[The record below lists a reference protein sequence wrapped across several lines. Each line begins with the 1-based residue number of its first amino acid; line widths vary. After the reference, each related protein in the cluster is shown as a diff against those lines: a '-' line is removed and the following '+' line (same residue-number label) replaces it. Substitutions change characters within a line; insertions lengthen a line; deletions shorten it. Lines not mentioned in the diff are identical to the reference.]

1 MAALKRLETAKNSVV
16 FFNGRFVP
24 DTEAQVSVHER
35 GYLFGDAAFE
45 TLRGYGG
52 HVFRLGRHL
61 ERLAHSARVLGL
73 KLPGSLEVLAGQVR
87 EAVARSAQADC
98 AIRVTLSRGEG
109 GAGISTKGFEH
120 PVFSITVKPLR
131 AYPEEAYAKGIRTRV
146 VGPRKVPA
154 ECLDPTIKS
163 GGAYLPS
170 IIARQELDR
179 VGMVEGVQ
187 LAVAGHVVSGLVSNV
202 FAVSGTRLLTP
213 DVASGCLPGIT
224 REALLQLAPSV
235 GLEPTETRLPLEA
248 LLQADELFFSNSL
261 MECLPVQQLDEHSF
275 PTAPGPFTRKLRA
288 ALHQLIHH
296 EKQAST

>member
-1 MAALKRLETAKNSVV
+1 MN
-16 FFNGRFVP
+16 
-24 DTEAQVSVHER
+24 ER

-52 HVFRLGRHL
+52 HVFRLERHL
-61 ERLAHSARVLGL
+61 ERLAHSAQVLAL
-73 KLPGSLEVLAGQVR
+73 RLPGSPETLAAQVR
-87 EAVARSAQADC
+87 EAVARSPHTDC

-109 GAGISTKGFEH
+109 GAGISTKGFEN

-131 AYPEEAYAKGIRTRV
+131 SYPEEAYARGIRTRV
-146 VGPRKVPA
+146 VGPRKVPP

-179 VGMVEGVQ
+179 DGMVEGVQ
-187 LAVAGHVVSGLVSNV
+187 LAVAGHVVSGLVSNI
-202 FAVSGTRLLTP
+202 FAVSGRRLLTP
-213 DVASGCLPGIT
+213 DLASGCLPGIT

-235 GLEPTETRLPLEA
+235 GLEPTETRLSLDT
-248 LLQADELFFSNSL
+248 LLQADELFFANSL
-261 MECLPVQQLDEHSF
+261 MECLPVQQLNEHSF
-275 PTAPGPFTRKLRA
+275 HPAPGPFTRELRA

>member
-1 MAALKRLETAKNSVV
+1 MTVKPHVV
-16 FFNGRFVP
+16 FFNGRFVS
-24 DTEAQVSVHER
+24 DTECMVSVSER

-52 HVFRLGRHL
+52 HVFRLERHL
-61 ERLAHSARVLGL
+61 ERLAHSAQVLAL
-73 KLPGSLEVLAGQVR
+73 RLPGSQETLAAQVR
-87 EAVARSAQADC
+87 EAVARSPYTDC

-109 GAGISTKGFEH
+109 GAGISTLGFDT

-131 AYPEEAYAKGIRTRV
+131 AYPEEAYARGIRTRV
-146 VGPRKVPA
+146 VSLRKVPP

-179 VGMVEGVQ
+179 EGMVEGVQ

-202 FAVSGTRLLTP
+202 FAISGRRLLTP
-213 DVASGCLPGIT
+213 DLSSGCLPGIT

-248 LLQADELFFSNSL
+248 LWRADELFFANSL
-261 MECLPVQQLDEHSF
+261 MECLPVQQLDQHPFQS
-275 PTAPGPFTRKLRA
+275 APGPLTRELRA
-288 ALHQLIHH
+288 ALHRLIHQ
-296 EKQAST
+296 EKQASTGALAKE